1 MMMKVKLKI
10 PLKKMKWSEVANL
23 DYKCKLCNYGVNS
36 KILLKVHMTTEH
48 GMKYDAKQLLL
59 ENKRIEDKNSEI
71 AILKK
76 KNESLKVTL
85 VVKEQL
91 VVAKETEIEN
101 IRIEK

>member
-1 MMMKVKLKI
+1 MQL
-10 PLKKMKWSEVANL
+10 WSEL
-23 DYKCKLCNYGVNS
+23 KNS
-36 KILLKVHMTTEH
+36 IKVHMTTEH
-48 GMKYDAKQLLL
+48 GMKYDPKQLLL
-59 ENKRIEDKNSEI
+59 ENKSIEDKNSEI

-76 KNESLKVTL
+76 KNESFKVTL